1 MRLEILARK
10 HYLSIFF
17 FIILLVIVLA
27 GLIDKTHASGDI
39 EIAELMTSMN
49 MNALAEPYEM
59 PDFTLNS
66 IGGES
71 VQLGQL
77 RGNVVLLSFWATW

>member
-1 MRLEILARK
+1 MKLEIVVRK

-17 FIILLVIVLA
+17 FIILLIIIVA
-27 GLIDKTHASGDI
+27 GLMDKTYAS
-39 EIAELMTSMN
+39 EETEVAELMKSMN
-49 MNALAEPYEM
+49 MNAVAEPFEV

-66 IGGES
+66 TNGDPVEMGK
-71 VQLGQL
+71 L